1 VAKSYR
7 ELIVWQQRAIELSIT
22 LYELTRGFP
31 HEEMYGLTSQLRR
44 AGVAVAS
51 NIAEGWGRGSRPDY
65 KQLLCVARGLLLRSR
80 RNW

>member
-1 VAKSYR
+1 VAKSCR

-65 KQLLCVARGLLLRSR
+65 KQFLCVAQGLLLRSR
-80 RNW
+80 RNR